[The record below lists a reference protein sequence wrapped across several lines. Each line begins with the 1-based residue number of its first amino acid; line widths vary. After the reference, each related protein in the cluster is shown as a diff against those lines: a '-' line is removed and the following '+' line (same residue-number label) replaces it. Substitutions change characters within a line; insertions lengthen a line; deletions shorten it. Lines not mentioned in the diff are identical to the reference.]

1 MRRGGRAAAR
11 AGERGDQASGNDAEY
26 PSFRPFDAEL
36 TPDAG
41 RRNLAALCHAD
52 ARYAARRAAKNHTP
66 DDEVRGTLQIAVPSD
81 LGRNLLLR
89 VFRAFRQRHPALR
102 LRILF
107 SDHRTDVFKDPVDV
121 AFRYGDNDDASFI
134 SLPVAPENRRVLVA
148 SPGWIAEHGEPKT
161 LEDLA
166 RHNALTY
173 VLRGRAFD
181 RWPLSLDG
189 KVHHVQVS
197 GTIVSDDA
205 EVIRR
210 LAVAGEGI
218 AFKSELDVGDDIR
231 EGRLRCCCRSIR
243 ATWCR

>member
-1 MRRGGRAAAR
+1 M
-11 AGERGDQASGNDAEY
+11 
-26 PSFRPFDAEL
+26 
-36 TPDAG
+36 
-41 RRNLAALCHAD
+41 
-52 ARYAARRAAKNHTP
+52 
-66 DDEVRGTLQIAVPSD
+66 PSD

-134 SLPVAPENRRVLVA
+134 SLPVAPENRRMLVA

-189 KVHHVQVS
+189 KVHYVQVA

-231 EGRLRCCCRSIR
+231 EGRLQVLLPEYQGDVVPLNMICPHRKQLSPAVRLLYEAVKEACEAVHSR
-243 ATWCR
+243 APSAGR